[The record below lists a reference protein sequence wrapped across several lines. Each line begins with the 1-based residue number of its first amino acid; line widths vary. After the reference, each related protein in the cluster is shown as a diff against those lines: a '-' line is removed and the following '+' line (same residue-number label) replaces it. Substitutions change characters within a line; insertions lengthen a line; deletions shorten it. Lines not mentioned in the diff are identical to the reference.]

1 MNVEQWLPARV
12 RSSTES
18 AAHALL
24 PQCVRSAYRQREA
37 VLDVRGEFEAGR
49 MDWDDVK
56 RVVAAF
62 PKRGQLDTYL
72 PGQEDEGAPEE
83 AAAHVAAWDDAD
95 EPSADEDPAS
105 SASGAALAAPA
116 EAAAEA
122 EAHARKL
129 QLELADLPVQE
140 LSKQAAVE
148 AAALAAK
155 LRGYD
160 KLVADATE
168 LGNAHIARL
177 LRDCRRRVEQEH
189 RSMANPESGAIAAA
203 AKRQRLGEQAQEA
216 SQRAKA
222 ARLRALAARTDQL
235 GRNVA
240 AAAKALR
247 QQRAHFAAREA
258 QRRREL
264 ACLEAPKGFDAAD
277 LGQGRAN
284 GGGPRHSAL
293 RRELL
298 ERVLARVGPLPADL
312 QVNLER
318 IWRLWDQYQAET
330 HDVRWGSVFRDAMLR
345 LLARSGADAQ
355 EALANYVRGWRRH
368 VHEAEIVV

>member
-1 MNVEQWLPARV
+1 M
-12 RSSTES
+12 
-18 AAHALL
+18 
-24 PQCVRSAYRQREA
+24 
-37 VLDVRGEFEAGR
+37 
-49 MDWDDVK
+49 
-56 RVVAAF
+56 
-62 PKRGQLDTYL
+62 
-72 PGQEDEGAPEE
+72 
-83 AAAHVAAWDDAD
+83 AD
-95 EPSADEDPAS
+95 
-105 SASGAALAAPA
+105 
-116 EAAAEA
+116 
-122 EAHARKL
+122 
-129 QLELADLPVQE
+129 
-140 LSKQAAVE
+140 
-148 AAALAAK
+148 
-155 LRGYD
+155 
-160 KLVADATE
+160 
-168 LGNAHIARL
+168 
-177 LRDCRRRVEQEH
+177 
-189 RSMANPESGAIAAA
+189 PESGAIAAA

-222 ARLRALAARTDQL
+222 ARLRAKAARTDQL

-298 ERVLARVGPLPADL
+298 ERVLARVGPLPAEL

-318 IWRLWDQYQAET
+318 SWRLWDQYQAET
-330 HDVRWGSVFRDAMLR
+330 HGVRWGSVFRDAMLR
-345 LLARSGADAQ
+345 LLAGSGADANA
-355 EALANYVRGWRRH
+355 ALVHYVRGWRRH

>member
-1 MNVEQWLPARV
+1 MHV
-12 RSSTES
+12 RPNRER
-18 AAHALL
+18 AAAAPL
-24 PQCVRSAYRQREA
+24 PQCELRAWRQHEA
-37 VLDVRGEFEAGR
+37 LLDVRGEFEAGR

-56 RVVAAF
+56 RVVAPF

-83 AAAHVAAWDDAD
+83 VEAHVAAWNDAE
-95 EPSADEDPAS
+95 EPSADEDPAI

-222 ARLRALAARTDQL
+222 ARLRAQAARSDQL

-240 AAAKALR
+240 AAAKALK
-247 QQRAHFAAREA
+247 QQRAHFAEREA
-258 QRRREL
+258 KRRREL

-318 IWRLWDQYQAET
+318 SWRMWDQYQAET

-368 VHEAEIVV
+368 VHEAEIIV